1 MSTVLDAVE
10 ARTLQVL
17 QPNKLQPSQPK
28 LSFNNS
34 LRRTSMSGNISSVF
48 SSSEKL
54 DISKM
59 SFEERLQYG
68 AENAVRCMGVTSHDR
83 VFIITDYER
92 QNIARRVAVAALDRH
107 ADVTIRFLEH
117 YGERPLT
124 AFPDELRNDL
134 LQTRPTVSYYIA
146 TAKPGEIRFRIP
158 LLPFLAQELKV
169 RHGHMIGI
177 DEEVMAE
184 GMCADYDEVFSLTNQ
199 VYNLVRNAKT
209 IHVTSA
215 KGSDVIATFHKDWHW
230 IPCHGRYDEQG
241 KWGNLPE
248 GEVFTAPASV
258 NGILVCDVLG
268 DFFSEKYGVLKH
280 PIRIHVKQGFITE
293 ISSEDT
299 AMAKEVQDYLFSTP
313 DGNRVGEFAIGTL
326 TSLKR
331 LTGNLLQDEKM
342 PGLHVAFGNPY
353 PEFTGADWNA
363 KIHVDVIPSRC
374 TIEVDGLTIMR
385 DGEFI
390 I

>member
-1 MSTVLDAVE
+1 MTGKVSSAV
-10 ARTLQVL
+10 
-17 QPNKLQPSQPK
+17 
-28 LSFNNS
+28 
-34 LRRTSMSGNISSVF
+34 

-54 DISKM
+54 DVSTM
-59 SFEERLQYG
+59 SFDERLQYG
-68 AENAVRCMGVTSHDR
+68 AENAVRCMGVTSLDR

-92 QNIARRVAVAALDRH
+92 ESIARRVAVAALNRH
-107 ADVTIRFLEH
+107 AGVTIRFLEH

-134 LQTRPTVSYYIA
+134 LQTRPTVTYYIA

-158 LLPFLAQELKV
+158 LLPFLVQELKV

-177 DEEVMAE
+177 DEEVMTE
-184 GMCADYDEVFSLTNQ
+184 GMCADYDEIFSLTNQ
-199 VYNLVRNAKT
+199 VYDLVHNAQT

-215 KGSDVIATFHKDWHW
+215 KGSDVIATFHKDWKW
-230 IPCHGRYDEQG
+230 IPCHGRYDVQG

-258 NGILVCDVLG
+258 DGILVCDVLG

-280 PIRIHVKQGFITE
+280 PIVIRVKQGYIIEVT
-293 ISSEDT
+293 SEDE
-299 AMAKEVQDYLFSTP
+299 ALAKEVQDYLFSTP
-313 DGNRVGEFAIGTL
+313 NGNRVGEFAIGTL

-353 PEFTGADWNA
+353 PEFTGADWSA
-363 KIHVDVIPSRC
+363 KIHVDVIPSQC
-374 TIEVDGLTIMR
+374 TIDVDGLTIMR
-385 DGEFI
+385 DGEFTI
-390 I
+390 

>member
-1 MSTVLDAVE
+1 
-10 ARTLQVL
+10 
-17 QPNKLQPSQPK
+17 
-28 LSFNNS
+28 
-34 LRRTSMSGNISSVF
+34 MSGKISSVV

-68 AENAVRCMGVTSHDR
+68 AENAVHCMGVTSSDR

-92 QNIARRVAVAALDRH
+92 ENIARRIALAALDRH
-107 ADVTIRFLEH
+107 AGVTIRFLEH

-158 LLPFLAQELKV
+158 LLPFLAQELNV

-177 DEEVMAE
+177 NEEVMAE

-199 VYNLVRNAKT
+199 VYHLVRNAKT

-215 KGSDVIATFHKDWHW
+215 KGSDVTATFNKDWKW
-230 IPCHGRYDEQG
+230 IPCHGRYHESG

-258 NGILVCDVLG
+258 DGVLVCDVLG
-268 DFFSEKYGVLKH
+268 DFFSAKYGVLAQ
-280 PIRIHVKQGFITE
+280 PITITVKDGYVTDVT
-293 ISSEDT
+293 SENADL
-299 AMAKEVQDYLFSTP
+299 AKEVRDYLFSTP
-313 DGNRVGEFAIGTL
+313 NGNRAGEFAIGTL

-331 LTGNLLQDEKM
+331 LVGNLLQDEKM

-353 PEFTGADWNA
+353 PEFTGADWDA
-363 KIHVDVIPSRC
+363 RIHVDVIPSNC
-374 TIEVDGLTIMR
+374 TIEVDGRVIMR
-385 DGEFI
+385 DGEFTI
-390 I
+390 

>member
-1 MSTVLDAVE
+1 MSS
-10 ARTLQVL
+10 
-17 QPNKLQPSQPK
+17 K
-28 LSFNNS
+28 
-34 LRRTSMSGNISSVF
+34 ISSFVP
-48 SSSEKL
+48 SSERL
-54 DISKM
+54 DKM

-68 AENAVRCMGVTSHDR
+68 AENAVRCMGVTSKDR
-83 VFIITDYER
+83 VFIMTDYER
-92 QNIARRVAVAALDRH
+92 ESIARNVAVAALDRH

-134 LQTRPTVSYYIA
+134 LQIRPTVTYYIA
-146 TAKPGEIRFRIP
+146 TAKPGEIAFRIP
-158 LLPFLAQELKV
+158 LLPFLANELKS

-177 DEEVMAE
+177 DEAVMAD

-199 VYNLVRNAKT
+199 VYDLVRNAKT

-215 KGSDVIATFHKDWHW
+215 KGSDVIATFNKDWKW

-248 GEVFTAPASV
+248 GEVFTAPTSV
-258 NGILVCDVLG
+258 DGILVCDVLG
-268 DFFSEKYGVLKH
+268 DFFSEKYGVLEH
-280 PIRIHVKQGFITE
+280 PVVISVKQGYITDVT
-293 ISSEDT
+293 SENT
-299 AMAKEVQDYLFSTP
+299 VLAKEVYDYLFSTP
-313 DGNRVGEFAIGTL
+313 NGNRVGEFAIGTL

-331 LTGNLLQDEKM
+331 LVGNLLQDEKM

-374 TIEVDGLTIMR
+374 TIEVDGRVIMR
-385 DGEFI
+385 DGEFTI
-390 I
+390 